1 MKTIYNV
8 LTSLSLSILCVNG
21 QTTDNFSVIPST
33 SSKKIFI
40 SLGKTTVTKASYA
53 ELTLEQLL
61 QANNIQLGKTQ
72 NETLKL
78 AKLYLQNLQQQAD
91 ELLSKETALRL
102 QAKTKQ
108 NEERRNCLQQAKEL
122 AMQAEIKLIH
132 ASEILGKINRY
143 HYTSNKNN
151 YNQLSLA
158 NRADADVTMKAESI
172 YFDAEHTMHMS
183 SEMREEAYAQ
193 PNNSTKLGTLGNAE
207 EGETIAL
214 LKQTEAI
221 NILKQANQ

>member
-1 MKTIYNV
+1 MKTMYKV

-21 QTTDNFSVIPST
+21 QTTDNFSVISSNTTKVT
-33 SSKKIFI
+33 SI
-40 SLGKTTVTKASYA
+40 SLGKNTVAKSSYA

-61 QANNIQLGKTQ
+61 QANNVTLGKTQ
-72 NETLKL
+72 TETLKL

-91 ELLSKETALRL
+91 ELLNKETALRL

-108 NEERRNCLQQAKEL
+108 NEERLAYLKQAKEL
-122 AMQAEIKLIH
+122 ATQSEIKLIL
-132 ASEILGKINRY
+132 ASEIKGKINRY

-193 PNNSTKLGTLGNAE
+193 PNNSTKLGALGNAE